1 MIIRFGRNDIID
13 TKKVP
18 QEEPEQEEPKESLEN
33 DHSNDR

>member
-18 QEEPEQEEPKESLEN
+18 QKEPKESPK
-33 DHSNDR
+33 DDR

>member
-1 MIIRFGRNDIID
+1 MVIRFGRNDIID

-18 QEEPEQEEPKESLEN
+18 QEEPKQEEPKESPKD

>member
-1 MIIRFGRNDIID
+1 MVIRFGRNDVID

-18 QEEPEQEEPKESLEN
+18 QEEPKQEEPKEE

>member
-18 QEEPEQEEPKESLEN
+18 QEEPEQEPQEPGKENS
-33 DHSNDR
+33 DPIQ